1 MVGWLSIGTAVSQII
16 SLIEYGFN
24 PIWNP
29 CDRRGITKIT
39 PEVVL
44 ADLRKFKVYI
54 KTRIVATL
62 CKNAGVYCWI
72 YKLVLL
78 DWKGIG
84 YTDGMG
90 CAGAAQAVP

>member
-1 MVGWLSIGTAVSQII
+1 MGTAFRQII
-16 SLIEYGFN
+16 SLIEFGFN

-29 CDRRGITKIT
+29 CDRLGIMKIT
-39 PEVVL
+39 PRVAL
-44 ADLRKFKVYI
+44 ADIRKFKVYI

-72 YKLVLL
+72 YELPLL
-78 DWKGIG
+78 DSKGIG

-90 CAGAAQAVP
+90 CARDAQAVP